1 MSAKILG
8 KGTVSLGNNKTK
20 EKDVLLVENLKP
32 NILSVSHTCDQGHIL
47 TFDSHKCEIGRKY
60 V

>member
-20 EKDVLLVENLKP
+20 EKDVLLVEHIKP
-32 NILSVSHTCDQGHIL
+32 NLLSVS
-47 TFDSHKCEIGRKY
+47 
-60 V
+60 